1 MRRINTTLCRSQL
14 TSIDLL
20 RTSDAPYL
28 SNYMRNMKSI
38 ALLIAAF
45 AVSTSGFM
53 SAQAQTPST
62 LSISKP
68 NGYATTVANDF
79 NHKTVLGA
87 VRWTRVWDGYEWKF
101 NPHWESL
108 STSWGNLTGSQSA
121 NTTVGDIPVS
131 AGTTLT
137 GVDKP
142 PTNLLI
148 GRSTST
154 TTASSGGSGGGCWAW
169 VDEDWQP
176 TYSEK
181 MFFDPE
187 DPAVTME
194 REAGPMIPL
203 RSTPFNRGIQGEAG
217 AAANTDYVAAKSVS
231 IDYAT
236 LCPGGSDSG
245 SSAVQE
251 KEALRRSNELYVGTD
266 GRYSFNN
273 RSVLEK
279 RAVKQLATAAT
290 AIQYANIST
299 GQLAASILSSPVAN
313 AKGYRWIDKS
323 GDWTDYNTQG
333 QVVAFGDKNN
343 NIIWL
348 LRDTNGLLIAVV
360 DGNTGTASAGKVLYS
375 LHYTGQLVTQ
385 VKDYSNPN
393 INAALDQANR
403 SISYQYDDKNRLT
416 QVTDARGGITA
427 YTYDKRN
434 RIIKITDPENRIEKF
449 GYIGDTTRRRTAPDG
464 GISDY
469 VFEYDD
475 VNKQFTSKIQGPET
489 AAGRTSE
496 IYTHN
501 RVGKLVGQTLNGR
514 AELHIKYDTGNR
526 SEVRTNA
533 RGFGTRLTKNEFEQ
547 LVQVDQAD
555 GTSSSKTYS
564 ALHLGL
570 TQETDELGIITQYQ
584 YDTKGNLTQKKQAAG
599 SADERITNYIV
610 NSQGQ
615 ATSITRKGRT
625 ETNGTSGAGGTATV
639 TPDAIWQLEYD
650 SLGHVKK
657 TIDPEGNTRQYDYDR
672 DGNLRKYTDPRG
684 NSTSY
689 EVDAAGNLTKSTDAL
704 GRIQT
709 YQYDKVGNL
718 TQVTDARAKVSQAAY
733 DAMNRSTKIVNA
745 VGGQFQVQYNAQ
757 GMPIT
762 ETDEDG
768 RTSRAEF
775 DNFLRITKQLD
786 GLGNATAY
794 SYSIPDGTATGVVGS
809 LFDPTEVKY
818 PTFTQRQRYD
828 QLERL
833 TSDTLLNPNTLG
845 TEGLVSGTQY
855 DKRGQ
860 IKSELDANGKTR
872 FYTWNALKQLV
883 ETTDS
888 LGNKTK
894 ATYDVRGNLIELVD
908 AKNNINKFEYDKNN
922 RIIKDVLPLGQT
934 TVYTYDEVGNLKDRT
949 DANGQKT
956 SYTFNSVNRPTE
968 VKQYKAG
975 AGVASGQLA
984 RTTSYTWDAADN
996 LTNWSDTDHSRPTG
1010 QQTSTG
1016 TISYDDAGRKLS
1028 ESVSY
1033 PNPQGTNS
1041 ALSYSYQ
1048 YSPAGNKT
1056 QLTWPDAT
1064 KIDYSYSAHNEL
1076 QSVAI
1081 PDEGSISVSQFKWL
1095 APAKVTLP
1103 GGTAQERTLDG
1114 LLNLEGLKVKT
1125 PGQQTVLSLAN
1136 TYGKIQEL
1144 KTSARVDTA
1153 ANISTS
1159 KTSTYTYDDEIRLT
1173 QVKTDTGGLFGSD
1186 TETFTLDAVG
1196 NRVAHSKISGA
1207 WTYDANNRLTQR
1219 GTGTCGTGTTIC
1231 YQYDEL
1237 GNQTQKTEAGTNGAK
1252 VTQYS
1257 YDTQN
1262 RLVEVADITAG
1273 QSTTQRK
1280 PIARYGYD
1288 PLDRRIWKEQYTDQ
1302 SATPL
1307 AQPKRTLYL
1316 YADEGLI
1323 AEATQNITL
1332 VTDASGVQTA
1342 TASAAPQITTQYGPR
1357 PDSEFSTGVLFIK
1370 TRNSNSTDTNNTDTF
1385 AYFHHDHLQ
1394 TPLQATDKAGNIV
1407 WAARFDAFGK
1417 ASIITPAATALIP
1430 TIESNLRLPGQYE
1443 DQETG
1448 LHYNYRRYYDTQTG
1462 RYITQD
1468 PIGVEGGINQ
1478 YKYAQADPVNLSDAT
1493 GECPMCAAYAMCVA
1507 SCMLED
1513 AATNAI
1519 TNQCNNLG
1527 DSAKSCAASCLM
1539 GPLGRLGK
1547 WMGRAKPTVCA
1558 INSFPSD
1565 TLVHVK
1571 PKNAKAANAHQ
1582 GKADL
1587 KPISQLKVGDEV
1599 LALSEWKAKGIQT
1612 KGSKAK
1618 TDQRLSYEKVTDVFS
1633 SHKEQNLI
1641 HITLDNGE
1649 TLTATEGHPF
1659 KTTEGWRDAVMLKKG
1674 GKLLLK
1680 GGDEAADDADKA
1692 VTITDIRTE
1701 IKVLPVFN
1709 LEVANAHT
1717 FFVGR
1722 DGELVHNGVV
1732 YCRTSPNLN
1741 RKPYI
1746 GKSNDD
1752 KNFQRRQNSHDKQY
1766 GTDHDYEVLYKGP
1779 ETGKALERIEQG
1791 ILDAYGG
1798 PTNRG
1803 NPNGGTENRRNNF
1816 RKR

>member
-1 MRRINTTLCRSQL
+1 MRRINTTICRGQHI
-14 TSIDLL
+14 SIDLQ
-20 RTSDAPYL
+20 RTSNAPYL
-28 SNYMRNMKSI
+28 PNYLRNMKSI
-38 ALLIAAF
+38 ALFITAF
-45 AVSTSGFM
+45 AASVAGFM
-53 SAQAQTPST
+53 PAQAQTPST

-68 NGYATTVANDF
+68 NGYATTVADDF
-79 NHKTVLGA
+79 KHKTVLGA

-142 PTNLLI
+142 PSNLLI

-154 TTASSGGSGGGCWAW
+154 TTGSSGGSGGGCWAW

-176 TYSEK
+176 TYSSEK

-203 RSTPFNRGIQGEAG
+203 RSTPFNRGIQGEAVAG
-217 AAANTDYVAAKSVS
+217 TPANTDYIASKSVS
-231 IDYAT
+231 IDFAT
-236 LCPGGSDSG
+236 LCPGGSDTG

-251 KEALRRSNELYVGTD
+251 FEGIRRSNELYVGTS
-266 GRYSFNN
+266 GRYAFNN

-279 RAVKQLATAAT
+279 RAVKQLAIAAT
-290 AIQYANIST
+290 ATQYANIAS
-299 GQLAASILSSPVAN
+299 GQLAASIIGSPVAN

-348 LRDTNGLLIAVV
+348 LRDTDGLLIAVI
-360 DGNTGTASAGKVLYS
+360 DGNPASAGKVLYS
-375 LHYTGQLVTQ
+375 LHYSGQLVTQ
-385 VKDYSNPN
+385 VKDYSGSASTS
-393 INAALDQANR
+393 IDQANR

-416 QVTDARGGITA
+416 QVTDTRGGITA
-427 YTYDKRN
+427 YTYDARN

-464 GISDY
+464 GVSDF

-475 VNKQFTSKIQGPET
+475 VNKQFTSKISGPET

-514 AELHIKYDTGNR
+514 AELHIKYDTGSR

-547 LVQVDQAD
+547 LVLVDQAD

-564 ALHLGL
+564 AQHLGL
-570 TQETDELGIITQYQ
+570 TQETDELGIVTQYQ
-584 YDTKGNLTQKKQAAG
+584 YDAKGNLTQKKQATG
-599 SADERITNYIV
+599 TSDERITNYVV

-625 ETNGTSGAGGTATV
+625 ETNTTGGTATV
-639 TPDAIWQLEYD
+639 TPDATWQLEYD
-650 SLGHVKK
+650 SLGQVKK
-657 TIDPEGNTRQYDYDR
+657 TIDPEGNTRQYAYDR

-704 GRIQT
+704 GQIQT

-718 TQVTDARAKVSQAAY
+718 TQVTDARAKVSQAAF

-762 ETDEDG
+762 EIDEDG

-786 GLGNATAY
+786 GLGNATDY
-794 SYSIPDGTATGVVGS
+794 SYSIPDGTANGIVGS
-809 LFDPTEVKY
+809 LFDPTEIKY

-845 TEGLVSGTQY
+845 IEGLVSGTQY

-872 FYTWNALKQLV
+872 FYTWNALKQLI

-894 ATYDVRGNLIELVD
+894 ASYDVRGNLIELVD
-908 AKNNINKFEYDKNN
+908 AKNNVNKFEYDKNN
-922 RIIKDVLPLGQT
+922 RIVKDILPLGQT

-956 SYTFNSVNRPTE
+956 SYTFNSVNRPSQ
-968 VKQYKAG
+968 VKQYKVG
-975 AGVASGQLA
+975 GTLA
-984 RTTSYTWDAADN
+984 RTTSYTWDASDN

-1033 PNPQGTNS
+1033 PNPQGTNT

-1064 KIDYSYSAHNEL
+1064 KIDYSYSLHNEL

-1081 PDEGSISVSQFKWL
+1081 PGEGSISVSQYKWL

-1136 TYGKIQEL
+1136 TYGKVQEL
-1144 KTSARVDTA
+1144 KTNARVDTA

-1173 QVKTDTGGLFGSD
+1173 QVKTDAGGMFGSD
-1186 TETFTLDAVG
+1186 TEAFTLDAVG

-1207 WTYDANNRLTQR
+1207 WTYDGNNRLTQR
-1219 GTGTCGTGTTIC
+1219 GTGTCGSGSTTC

-1237 GNQTQKTEAGTNGAK
+1237 GNQTQKTEAGK

-1273 QSTTQRK
+1273 QSATQRK
-1280 PIARYGYD
+1280 TIAKYGYD
-1288 PLDRRIWKEQYTDQ
+1288 PLDRRIWKEQYADVNAVALTQ
-1302 SATPL
+1302 A
-1307 AQPKRTLYL
+1307 KRTTYL
-1316 YADEGLI
+1316 YAVEGLI
-1323 AEATQNITL
+1323 AEATQNIIV
-1332 VTDASGVQTA
+1332 VTDASGVQTV

-1357 PDSEFSTGVLFIK
+1357 PDSEFTTGLLFIK
-1370 TRNSNSTDTNNTDTF
+1370 TKNTNNTDTF

-1448 LHYNYRRYYDTQTG
+1448 LHYNYRRYYDTQIG

-1527 DSAKSCAASCLM
+1527 DSAKGCAASCLM

-1599 LALSEWKAKGIQT
+1599 LALSEWKT

-1618 TDQRLSYEKVTDVFS
+1618 TDQRLSYEKVTDIFS

-1641 HITLDNGE
+1641 HLTLDNGE

-1680 GGDEAADDADKA
+1680 GGDEASDDADKA

-1717 FFVGR
+1717 FFVGKA
-1722 DGELVHNGVV
+1722 GELVHNGFGS
-1732 YCRTSPNLN
+1732 YTCNFAS
-1741 RKPYI
+1741 
-1746 GKSNDD
+1746 GKKYHGKGDKKRSEKSGKEHSD
-1752 KNFQRRQNSHDKQY
+1752 KNNDPLESIDWTPANNNRDSFRDEHDRMM
-1766 GTDHDYEVLYKGP
+1766 TDKGGHKNP
-1779 ETGKALERIEQG
+1779 NN
-1791 ILDAYGG
+1791 YN
-1798 PTNRG
+1798 NRG
-1803 NPNGGTENRRNNF
+1803 SPGGGKYR
-1816 RKR
+1816 

>member
-1 MRRINTTLCRSQL
+1 MRRINSTPIQGQH
-14 TSIDLL
+14 TSSDLQSSSD
-20 RTSDAPYL
+20 TSSSTYL
-28 SNYMRNMKSI
+28 RNMKSI
-38 ALLIAAF
+38 ALFITAF
-45 AVSTSGFM
+45 AASVAGFM
-53 SAQAQTPST
+53 PAQAQTPST

-79 NHKTVLGA
+79 NHKTALGA
-87 VRWTRVWDGYEWKF
+87 VRWMRMWDGYEWKF

-121 NTTVGDIPVS
+121 NTTVGDIPVA

-142 PTNLLI
+142 PNNLLI
-148 GRSTST
+148 SRSAST
-154 TTASSGGSGGGCWAW
+154 TTGSSGGSGGGCWAW

-176 TYSEK
+176 TYSSVT
-181 MFFDPE
+181 FFDPE

-194 REAGPMIPL
+194 REAGPMVPL

-217 AAANTDYVAAKSVS
+217 AAASADYVASKSVS
-231 IDYAT
+231 IDFAT
-236 LCPGGSDSG
+236 LCPGGSDTG

-251 KEALRRSNELYVGTD
+251 LEGIRRSNELYVGTS
-266 GRYSFNN
+266 GRYAFNN

-290 AIQYANIST
+290 ATQYANIAT
-299 GQLAASILSSPVAN
+299 GQLAASIIASPVAN

-333 QVVAFGDKNN
+333 QVVAFGDKNS

-348 LRDTNGLLIAVV
+348 LRDTDGLLIAVV
-360 DGNTGTASAGKVLYS
+360 DGNPDSAGKVLYS
-375 LHYTGQLVTQ
+375 LHYSGQLLTQ

-393 INAALDQANR
+393 INAALDQPNR
-403 SISYQYDDKNRLT
+403 SISYQYDVKNRLT

-427 YTYDKRN
+427 YTYDARN

-464 GISDY
+464 GVSDY

-547 LVQVDQAD
+547 LVLIDQAD

-564 ALHLGL
+564 AQHLGL
-570 TQETDELGIITQYQ
+570 TQETDELGIVTQYQ
-584 YDTKGNLTQKKQAAG
+584 YDAKGNLTQKRQAA
-599 SADERITNYIV
+599 STNDERITNYIV

-615 ATSITRKGRT
+615 TTSITRKGRT
-625 ETNGTSGAGGTATV
+625 ETNTTGGTATV
-639 TPDAIWQLEYD
+639 TPDATWQLEYD
-650 SLGHVKK
+650 SLGQVKK
-657 TIDPEGNTRQYDYDR
+657 TIDPEGNTRQYAYDR

-704 GRIQT
+704 GRLQT

-762 ETDEDG
+762 EIDEDG

-786 GLGNATAY
+786 GLDNTTSY
-794 SYSIPDGTATGVVGS
+794 SYSIPDGTANGIVGS
-809 LFDPTEVKY
+809 LFDPTEIKY

-894 ATYDVRGNLIELVD
+894 ASYDVRGNLIELVD
-908 AKNNINKFEYDKNN
+908 AKNNVNKFEYDKNN

-934 TVYTYDEVGNLKDRT
+934 TVYAYDEVGNLKDRT

-956 SYTFNSVNRPTE
+956 SYSFNSVNRPSQ
-968 VKQYKAG
+968 VKQYKVG
-975 AGVASGQLA
+975 GTLA
-984 RTTSYTWDAADN
+984 RTTSYTWDEADN

-1033 PNPQGTNS
+1033 PNPQGTNT
-1041 ALSYSYQ
+1041 ALSYSYR

-1064 KIDYSYSAHNEL
+1064 QLDYSYSLHNEL
-1076 QSVAI
+1076 QSVTI
-1081 PDEGSISVSQFKWL
+1081 PGEGSISVSQFKWL

-1136 TYGKIQEL
+1136 TYGKVQEL
-1144 KTSARVDTA
+1144 KTNARVDTA
-1153 ANISTS
+1153 ASISTS

-1173 QVKTDTGGLFGSD
+1173 QVKTDAGGLFGSD
-1186 TETFTLDAVG
+1186 TEAFTLDAVG

-1207 WTYDANNRLTQR
+1207 WTYDGNNRLTQR
-1219 GTGTCGTGTTIC
+1219 GTGTCGSGSTTC

-1237 GNQTQKTEAGTNGAK
+1237 GNQTQKTEAGK

-1273 QSTTQRK
+1273 QSATQRK
-1280 PIARYGYD
+1280 TIAKYGYD

-1332 VTDASGVQTA
+1332 VTDASGVQTV

-1357 PDSEFSTGVLFIK
+1357 PDSEFTTGLLFIK
-1370 TRNSNSTDTNNTDTF
+1370 TKNTNNTDVV

-1417 ASIITPAATALIP
+1417 ATIITPAATALIP

-1448 LHYNYRRYYDTQTG
+1448 LHYNYRRFYDTQTG

-1478 YKYAQADPVNLSDAT
+1478 YKYAQADPVNLSDPT
-1493 GECPMCAAYAMCVA
+1493 GECPMCITYALCVA
-1507 SCMLED
+1507 QCMLED

-1519 TNQCNNLG
+1519 TGQCNNLG
-1527 DSAKSCAASCLM
+1527 DSAKGCAASCLL
-1539 GPLGRLGK
+1539 GPLGRLAK
-1547 WMGRAKPTVCA
+1547 WMGKAKPAVCA

-1571 PKNAKAANAHQ
+1571 PKNAKGANAHQ

-1599 LALSEWKAKGIQT
+1599 LALSEWKTKGIQA
-1612 KGSKAK
+1612 KGSKTK
-1618 TDQRLSYEKVTDVFS
+1618 TDQRLSYEKVTDIFS

-1641 HITLDNGE
+1641 YLTLDNGE

-1680 GGDEAADDADKA
+1680 GEDEAAADDADKA

-1717 FFVGR
+1717 FFVGKN
-1722 DGELVHNGVV
+1722 GELVHNGRCGVKPGKYWRKEYEKREGKPWPQTDDGKNYHAHHKEPLADKGKDV
-1732 YCRTSPNLN
+1732 YENIMPMHPDAHRDHHAEDRRRWGR
-1741 RKPYI
+1741 RK
-1746 GKSNDD
+1746 
-1752 KNFQRRQNSHDKQY
+1752 
-1766 GTDHDYEVLYKGP
+1766 
-1779 ETGKALERIEQG
+1779 
-1791 ILDAYGG
+1791 
-1798 PTNRG
+1798 
-1803 NPNGGTENRRNNF
+1803 
-1816 RKR
+1816 